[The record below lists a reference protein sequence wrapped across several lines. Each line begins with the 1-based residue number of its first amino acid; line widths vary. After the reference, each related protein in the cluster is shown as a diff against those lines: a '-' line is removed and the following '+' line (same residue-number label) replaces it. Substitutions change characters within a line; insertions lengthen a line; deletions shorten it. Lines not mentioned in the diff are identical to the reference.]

1 MIYAYYVMVFVIFGA
16 TLAMTVQEGL
26 WNNLMTLANL
36 MLASVIAFGYYQP
49 LTVLLDEWTG
59 GQYTY
64 VLDHVVF
71 WFVFG
76 LAVTV
81 LKMVGGSLSDTKVKF
96 LHPLNKAAG
105 PAVGVL
111 CGLLMASL
119 VAMSLHMT
127 PFGRDFLGGALVH
140 EGGAADSP
148 SLIGAPDL
156 AFLAAASLYTSPDGL
171 GGSGDFQPGPWVD
184 DYAGRRER
192 FEGVMKSAKAA
203 WEMKVRRNEQR

>member
-1 MIYAYYVMVFVIFGA
+1 MVYAYYVLVFVIFGA

-36 MLASVIAFGYYQP
+36 MLASVIAFGFYQP
-49 LTVLLDEWTG
+49 LTILLDEWSG

-64 VLDHVVF
+64 VLDHLVF
-71 WFVFG
+71 WFLFG

-81 LKMVGGSLSDTKVKF
+81 LKTLGVSLSDTKLKF
-96 LHPLNKAAG
+96 LHPLNKFAG

-111 CGLLMASL
+111 CGLVLASV

-127 PFGRDFLGGALVH
+127 PFGKDFLGGALVH

-148 SLIGAPDL
+148 SLVGSPDL
-156 AFLAAASLYTSPDGL
+156 SFLAAVSLFANPDGL
-171 GGSGDFQPGPWVD
+171 GG
-184 DYAGRRER
+184 AG
-192 FEGVMKSAKAA
+192 
-203 WEMKVRRNEQR
+203 